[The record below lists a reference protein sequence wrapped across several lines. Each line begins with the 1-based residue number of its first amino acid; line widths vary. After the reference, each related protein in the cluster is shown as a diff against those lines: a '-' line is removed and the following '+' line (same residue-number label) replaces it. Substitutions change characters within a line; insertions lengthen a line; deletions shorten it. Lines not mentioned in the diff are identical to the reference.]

1 MARTDHLPLST
12 DPSTKLMPWLVGFLV
27 FIAVLATS
35 GSMLL
40 TGLADMWDRGLSGSM
55 TIQIP
60 PIDGDAAAETAAKT
74 DKILEEVAKTD
85 GLGEI
90 RLLPNTEIIEL
101 LSPWLGDNINPENL
115 PLPQLIE
122 AEIDDVDIVDFEA
135 LNRRLQAI
143 SPGAIVDSH
152 DVWRDH
158 MIGLLNILRLVGLSV
173 VALVTLS
180 GIIMVVFATRGGLVA
195 HNEVIEV
202 LHLIGAR
209 DAFIARQ
216 FQSHVFW
223 AALKGAVVGAILAF
237 GVIWGLAEM
246 ANNLSGDNNLS
257 TLPGLG
263 TTQLVV
269 LGLIAPISSF
279 IAMFA
284 ARRTVLTSLRK
295 IM

>member
-40 TGLADMWDRGLSGSM
+40 TGLADMWDKGLSGSV

-60 PIDGDAAAETAAKT
+60 PLEGDSEVETTAKT
-74 DKILEEVAKTD
+74 ENILEAVQKTQ
-85 GLGEI
+85 GLGEV

-101 LSPWLGDNINPENL
+101 LSPWLGENINPENL
-115 PLPQLIE
+115 PLPKLIE
-122 AEIDDVDIVDFEA
+122 AEIDNLEAVDFEE
-135 LNRRLQAI
+135 LNRRLRAI

-180 GIIMVVFATRGGLVA
+180 GVIMVVFATRGGLVA

-209 DAFIARQ
+209 DSFIARQ

-223 AALKGAVVGAILAF
+223 AALKGAVIGAILSF

-246 ANNLSGDNNLS
+246 ANNLTGDSNLS
-257 TLPGLG
+257 TLPGLD
-263 TTQLVV
+263 TTQLVI
-269 LGLIAPISSF
+269 LGFIAPIASF
-279 IAMFA
+279 IAMYA
-284 ARRTVLTSLRK
+284 ARRTVLTTLQK

>member
-40 TGLADMWDRGLSGSM
+40 TGLADMWDRGLSGSV

-60 PIDGDAAAETAAKT
+60 PIEGDAPIETEAKT
-74 DKILEEVAKTD
+74 KKILDEIGKTD
-85 GLGEI
+85 GIGDS
-90 RLLPNTEIIEL
+90 RLLPNSEIVEL

-122 AEIDDVDIVDFEA
+122 AEIEDLDLIDFQD

-143 SPGAIVDSH
+143 SVGAIVDSH

-173 VALVTLS
+173 VILVALS

-209 DAFIARQ
+209 DSFIARQ

-223 AALKGAVVGAILAF
+223 ASLKGAIVGAILAF
-237 GVIWGLAEM
+237 LVIWGLAEM
-246 ANNLSGDNNLS
+246 ADNLSGGGDLS
-257 TLPGLG
+257 TFPGLG
-263 TTQLVV
+263 IIQLIM
-269 LGLIAPISSF
+269 LGFIAPISSI
-279 IAMFA
+279 IAMLS
-284 ARRTVLTSLRK
+284 ARHTVLTSLRK